1 MGFQIKFKQ
10 QNFLI
15 YQRKHPVHNNQI
27 IDQLSRSIAPN

>member
-15 YQRKHPVHNNQI
+15 YQRKHPVHNN
-27 IDQLSRSIAPN
+27 